1 MYIAFI
7 LLIRK
12 EFYIM
17 KEYIEEK
24 IKKLQ
29 ERGDPKGY
37 LSRLASTDTEIR
49 RLWKA
54 EVQKDNTCW
63 RNINTNAD
71 VIDLIEHFDGQ
82 VRFVEDNVPYGSGH
96 IEDGYNMALAENRAI
111 QGLRKMAQFIDPNPF
126 NQTHFTPISENE
138 IDRLFE
144 RMNSIV
150 DRMNNQ
156 NFRRAMQD

>member
-49 RLWKA
+49 RSWKA

-96 IEDGYNMALAENRAI
+96 IEDGYNMALAEYRAI

-138 IDRLFE
+138 IDSLFE

>member
-1 MYIAFI
+1 
-7 LLIRK
+7 
-12 EFYIM
+12 M

-96 IEDGYNMALAENRAI
+96 IEDGYNMALAEYRAI

-156 NFRRAMQD
+156 NFRRAMQESSRRR

>member
-1 MYIAFI
+1 
-7 LLIRK
+7 
-12 EFYIM
+12 M

-37 LSRLASTDTEIR
+37 LSRLASTDTEIC

-71 VIDLIEHFDGQ
+71 VIDLIECFDGR

-96 IEDGYNMALAENRAI
+96 IEDGYNMALAEYRAI

>member
-1 MYIAFI
+1 
-7 LLIRK
+7 
-12 EFYIM
+12 M

-54 EVQKDNTCW
+54 EGQKDNTCW

-71 VIDLIEHFDGQ
+71 VIDLIECFDGR

-96 IEDGYNMALAENRAI
+96 IEDGYNMALAEYRAI

>member
-54 EVQKDNTCW
+54 EVQKDNTC
-63 RNINTNAD
+63 
-71 VIDLIEHFDGQ
+71 
-82 VRFVEDNVPYGSGH
+82 
-96 IEDGYNMALAENRAI
+96 
-111 QGLRKMAQFIDPNPF
+111 
-126 NQTHFTPISENE
+126 
-138 IDRLFE
+138 
-144 RMNSIV
+144 
-150 DRMNNQ
+150 
-156 NFRRAMQD
+156 

>member
-1 MYIAFI
+1 
-7 LLIRK
+7 
-12 EFYIM
+12 M

-71 VIDLIEHFDGQ
+71 VIDLIECFDGR

-96 IEDGYNMALAENRAI
+96 IEDGYNMALAEYRAI
-111 QGLRKMAQFIDPNPF
+111 QELRKMAQFIDPNPF

>member
-1 MYIAFI
+1 
-7 LLIRK
+7 
-12 EFYIM
+12 M

-82 VRFVEDNVPYGSGH
+82 VRFVEDNAPYGSGH
-96 IEDGYNMALAENRAI
+96 IEDGYNMALAEYRAI

>member
-1 MYIAFI
+1 MYTAFI

-71 VIDLIEHFDGQ
+71 VIDLIECFDGR

-96 IEDGYNMALAENRAI
+96 IEDGYNMALAEYRAI

-126 NQTHFTPISENE
+126 NQTNFTPISENE